1 MSVHLS
7 KDLRKKH
14 NIRSLPVRKDDEVL
28 VNRGLFLFFIN
39 VLNEIW
45 LGPLKGNK
53 GKVIQVYRLRWA
65 IYIEKLTRQ
74 KATGK

>member
-1 MSVHLS
+1 M
-7 KDLRKKH
+7 KFR
-14 NIRSLPVRKDDEVL
+14 
-28 VNRGLFLFFIN
+28 
-39 VLNEIW
+39 

-74 KATGK
+74 KATGSDRFL